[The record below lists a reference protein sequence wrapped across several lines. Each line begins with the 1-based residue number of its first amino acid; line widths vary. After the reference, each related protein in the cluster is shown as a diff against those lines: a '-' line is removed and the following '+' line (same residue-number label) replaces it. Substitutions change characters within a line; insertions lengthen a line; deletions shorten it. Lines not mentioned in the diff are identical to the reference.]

1 MGNKEAGKG
10 RSSVAGRIVGHTSVS
25 LWGMTS
31 DERFRRIFRR
41 IGLAGDD
48 AGAASVVLVRADHV
62 LDESLVRDL
71 ADVPGTIL
79 TDREGERPIA
89 AHVPAVEADRMAA
102 VLLDGSA
109 TPIGMRRVRPGEI
122 TSAYNATL
130 RKRAEPLAE
139 ELTRESARLVE
150 ARMFGG
156 AYKGATDLVTKYVW
170 PRPALAATRWC
181 ARTGVTPNAVTAVS
195 GACVIV
201 ACVAFWYGWFVTGLL
216 FAWAM
221 CFLDT
226 VDGKLARVTL
236 TSTKFGDVFDH
247 GIDLIHPP
255 FWYYAWGVG
264 LAGPTLDTDTA
275 LAVGIIVAGYVVGR
289 LQEGFFV
296 WRFRIEIHIWQRI
309 DTWFRLITARRNPNL
324 LILSV
329 FTPLGLPALGF
340 WLVAV
345 WTLISLAFHFIR
357 IGQATMAARHGRLGS
372 WLADPA

>member
-1 MGNKEAGKG
+1 MGNKEAGAG
-10 RSSVAGRIVGHTSVS
+10 RQAIAGRIVGSTKVA
-25 LWGMTS
+25 LWGMTP
-31 DERFRRIFRR
+31 DERIRRIFRR
-41 IGLAGDD
+41 IG
-48 AGAASVVLVRADHV
+48 VVLDAPGAPSILLVGTGHI

-71 ADVPGTIL
+71 AAAPGTAL
-79 TDREGERPIA
+79 TNREGTQVIA
-89 AHVPAVEADRMAA
+89 AHVPAAEAERMATVIA
-102 VLLDGSA
+102 SGGGVPDGF
-109 TPIGMRRVRPGEI
+109 RPLKPAEL
-122 TSAYNATL
+122 TSSYNATL

-139 ELTRESARLVE
+139 PLSEGTARTVE

-170 PRPALAATRWC
+170 PKPALAVTRWC
-181 ARTGVTPNAVTAVS
+181 AAMGITPNAVTAVS
-195 GACVIV
+195 GACVII
-201 ACVAFWYGWFVTGLL
+201 ACIAFWYGWFVTGLL
-216 FAWAM
+216 FAWGM

-247 GIDLIHPP
+247 GIDLVHPP

-264 LAGPTLDTDTA
+264 LAGPALDAHTA
-275 LAVGIIVAGYVVGR
+275 VLVGIIVAGYVIGR

-296 WRFRIEIHIWQRI
+296 WRFKIEIHIWQRI

-329 FTPLGLPALGF
+329 FTPLGLPDLGF
-340 WLVAV
+340 WMVAAWTIVSLV
-345 WTLISLAFHFIR
+345 FHFIR
-357 IGQATMAARHGRLGS
+357 MGQAMVAAKRGRLGS

>member
-1 MGNKEAGKG
+1 MGNKEAGVD
-10 RSSVAGRIVGHTSVS
+10 RSAIAGRIVGNTSVS

-41 IGLAGDD
+41 IGLGGGGSEAV
-48 AGAASVVLVRADHV
+48 SIVLVRADHV

-71 ADVPGTIL
+71 ADAPGTVL
-79 TDREGERPIA
+79 TDREGKRPIA
-89 AHVPAVEADRMAA
+89 AHVPAAEADRAA
-102 VLLDGSA
+102 ELLLAGDGAS
-109 TPIGMRRVRPGEI
+109 IGLRQVKPGEI

-139 ELTRESARLVE
+139 RLSEATARSVE

-156 AYKGATDLVTKYVW
+156 AYKGATDLVTKFVW
-170 PRPALAATRWC
+170 PRPALAVTRWC
-181 ARTGVTPNAVTAVS
+181 ARMHITPNAVTAVS
-195 GACVIV
+195 GACVVI

-216 FAWAM
+216 FAWGM

-264 LAGPTLDTDTA
+264 LAGPALDAGMATA
-275 LAVGIIVAGYVVGR
+275 VAIIVAGYVIGR
-289 LQEGFFV
+289 LQEGFFM
-296 WRFRIEIHIWQRI
+296 WRFRIEIHIWQRL
-309 DTWFRLITARRNPNL
+309 DTSFRLITARRNPNL

-329 FTPLGLPALGF
+329 FTPLGLPDLGF
-340 WLVAV
+340 WLVAA

-357 IGQATMAARHGRLGS
+357 IGQAVSAARHGRLGS